1 MRTSNKSHMRPK
13 KSQIRQSDVAGARA
27 VPTAAAP
34 PTGKVGAVLG
44 GTEIK
49 IAYKIGY
56 ILNFYR
62 EPSFRRIEMQY
73 GITRPEIVT
82 LIFLNFREGVTA
94 SDICE
99 FSGHLKA
106 NISRGIIALERKKLL
121 RRETDPADN
130 RRQLLYITAA
140 GRELYAKYI
149 PALREREHAML
160 TCLTAAERRT
170 FESLLDKLAAHVPQW
185 ATPGEL

>member
-1 MRTSNKSHMRPK
+1 MRLSRPEK
-13 KSQIRQSDVAGARA
+13 KNPAGE
-27 VPTAAAP
+27 AAKEA
-34 PTGKVGAVLG
+34 GGSEIAAVLG

-49 IAYKIGY
+49 IAYKMGY
-56 ILNFYR
+56 VLNFYR
-62 EPSFRRIEMQY
+62 EPSFRKIEMDL

-121 RRETDPADN
+121 RREADRTDS
-130 RRQLLYITAA
+130 RRQLLFITPA
-140 GRELYAKYI
+140 GRALYARYI
-149 PALREREHAML
+149 PGLRERERAML
-160 TCLTAAERRT
+160 SVLSQAEQRQ
-170 FESLLDKLAAHVPQW
+170 FERLLDKLAGHVPQW
-185 ATPGEL
+185 SSVDEV